1 MKRKQNTMHTH
12 HHVKPTLLMMVPC
25 EKVWGCVSAAVAIAA
40 IAAIA
45 TYMWVLSYQ

>member
-12 HHVKPTLLMMVPC
+12 HHVKPTLLLMVPC
-25 EKVWGCVSAAVAIAA
+25 EKSVGLCAAAVAIAA